1 VRFEKCW
8 LTAWGVTLLRY
19 VERGVAVVLVRVY
32 PPFARSWDDAAH
44 KRGERRRVG
53 WREEGLGGEEGS

>member
-19 VERGVAVVLVRVY
+19 VEREVAAVLVRVC
-32 PPFARSWDDAAH
+32 PPFAGSWDAAH
-44 KRGERRRVG
+44 KRGVRGGESGGERRV
-53 WREEGLGGEEGS
+53 